1 MKNLLLSL
9 ALCFLASTSLVFAQP
24 RPAEKPQTP
33 KTAPRMVVPES
44 FQAKYEGGMLGFD
57 KKLEGTLK
65 FDDTNERLVFFGQ
78 DQKEKFSIA
87 YDAMLSVYTGKKSV
101 RSAAGT
107 AISVIP
113 LPGAGLAGLIREKR
127 RYLVIHYS
135 DQAVEARGVTSFK
148 IESDQIRESVIE
160 TLGEKANL
168 TKRGDAYVRAKTA
181 AKTNDQ

>member
-1 MKNLLLSL
+1 MKKLLFSL
-9 ALCFLASTSLVFAQP
+9 AFCLLAGASLGFAQP
-24 RPAEKPQTP
+24 RPAENMQTP
-33 KTAPRMVVPES
+33 KTAPRTIVPES
-44 FQAKYEGGMLGFD
+44 FQAKYEGGMIGFD

-65 FDDTNERLVFFGQ
+65 FDDANERLVFFGE

-135 DQAVEARGVTSFK
+135 DSAVEARGVTSFK
-148 IESDQIRESVIE
+148 IENDQIREAVID

-168 TKRGDAYVRAKTA
+168 TKRGDAYVRAKAT
-181 AKTNDQ
+181 AKTNEQ

>member
-1 MKNLLLSL
+1 
-9 ALCFLASTSLVFAQP
+9 
-24 RPAEKPQTP
+24 
-33 KTAPRMVVPES
+33 
-44 FQAKYEGGMLGFD
+44 MLGFD

-65 FDDTNERLVFFGQ
+65 FDDTNERLVFFGE

-135 DQAVEARGVTSFK
+135 DPAVAASGITSFK
-148 IESDQIRESVIE
+148 IESDQIREAVID
-160 TLGEKANL
+160 TLGEKASL